1 MLESY
6 RLAYY
11 QRRYEGLKYRYD
23 FGFKLHFVDVTV
35 NGQIYF
41 FVEYELGELMDD
53 LDKCFA

>member
-1 MLESY
+1 MLDSY

-11 QRRYEGLKYRYD
+11 QRLYAGLEYRYD

-35 NGQIYF
+35 KGEIYYF
-41 FVEYELGELMDD
+41 AEYSLGELMDD